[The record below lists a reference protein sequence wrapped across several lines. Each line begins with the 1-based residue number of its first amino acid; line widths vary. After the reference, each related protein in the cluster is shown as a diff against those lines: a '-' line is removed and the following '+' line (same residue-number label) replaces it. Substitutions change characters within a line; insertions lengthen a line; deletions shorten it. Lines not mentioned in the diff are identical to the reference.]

1 MSTKDRIWALVA
13 KRVND
18 EASIEELQEL
28 DKLLKEY
35 PGTDWQIKVIAD
47 WWREDIQ
54 EEIVARG
61 VLIFEK
67 IKEKIKENEDQ
78 PNRVKQRRPE

>member
-1 MSTKDRIWALVA
+1 MSTNDRIWALVA

-18 EASIEELQEL
+18 EASIKELQEL
-28 DKLLKEY
+28 DKFLRKY

-54 EEIVARG
+54 EEIAGRG
-61 VLIFEK
+61 ALMFEK
-67 IKEKIKENEDQ
+67 IKEKIKAKGNQ
-78 PNRVKQRRPE
+78 

>member
-18 EASIEELQEL
+18 EATIEELQGL
-28 DKLLKEY
+28 DELLKKY
-35 PGTDWQIKVIAD
+35 SGTDWQIKVIAD

-54 EEIVARG
+54 EEIARRG
-61 VLIFEK
+61 EMLFEK
-67 IKEKIKENEDQ
+67 IKEKIKTKEYQ
-78 PNRVKQRRPE
+78 

>member
-1 MSTKDRIWALVA
+1 MSTNDRIWALVA

-54 EEIVARG
+54 EEIAARG
-61 VLIFEK
+61 ALIFEK
-67 IKEKIKENEDQ
+67 IKEKIKANEDR
-78 PNRVKQRRPE
+78 PNRVKSRRSE

>member
-18 EASIEELQEL
+18 ESSIQELQEL

-47 WWREDIQ
+47 WREDIQ
-54 EEIVARG
+54 EEIAARG
-61 VLIFEK
+61 ALLFEK
-67 IKEKIKENEDQ
+67 IKEKIKANED
-78 PNRVKQRRPE
+78 RPLPGV

>member
-54 EEIVARG
+54 EEIAARG
-61 VLIFEK
+61 ALLFEK
-67 IKEKIKENEDQ
+67 INAKEER
-78 PNRVKQRRPE
+78 PNRVKSRRSE

>member
-1 MSTKDRIWALVA
+1 MSTKDRIWALAA

-47 WWREDIQ
+47 WWREDIE
-54 EEIVARG
+54 EEITRRG
-61 VLIFEK
+61 ALIFEK
-67 IKEKIKENEDQ
+67 IKERIRTMEN
-78 PNRVKQRRPE
+78 K

>member
-35 PGTDWQIKVIAD
+35 PVPTGRLKLLPTGGGRTSRK
-47 WWREDIQ
+47 R
-54 EEIVARG
+54 
-61 VLIFEK
+61 
-67 IKEKIKENEDQ
+67 
-78 PNRVKQRRPE
+78 